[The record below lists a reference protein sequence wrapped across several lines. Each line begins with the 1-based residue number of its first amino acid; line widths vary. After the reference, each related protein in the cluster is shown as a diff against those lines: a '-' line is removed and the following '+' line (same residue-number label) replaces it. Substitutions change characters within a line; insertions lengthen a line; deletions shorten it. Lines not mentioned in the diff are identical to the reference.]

1 MVDAQT
7 VEDRGVQIVGGYGF
21 LDDVVGEVASF
32 SVADAA
38 FDPTAGEPD
47 AEAARVV
54 VAAILG
60 WREFSLAVDR
70 AAELAAPDNKSFI
83 KEAALFEIFEEGGL
97 WLISVLALQRQVT
110 GDTAMVVPATMVK
123 LDEAHVA
130 LGHATRHQAV
140 EGVAAGLADVGTIH
154 L

>member
-1 MVDAQT
+1 MIDSET
-7 VEDRGVQIVGGYGF
+7 MKDRGVQIVGGHGIP
-21 LDDVVGEVASF
+21 DNVIREIAGF
-32 SVADAA
+32 SVTDAA

-54 VAAILG
+54 VAAILCRG
-60 WREFSLAVDR
+60 ELALTVDR
-70 AAELAAPDNKSFI
+70 ASELAAPDDKSFI
-83 KEAALFEIFEEGGL
+83 EKATLFEIFEERRL